1 MGLVTALPL
10 GGCVTSGKFFL
21 FLWKMTRSDEK
32 QARARR
38 LEYQMVPGI
47 VFQETPFDIHYRRG
61 NSGFGLLFGALPH
74 LFQVNHR
81 AGGIWMPTNTC
92 KTVSTVVT
100 GESLVEVTV
109 EKFPQIQAEA
119 SSTEAQSREGVS
131 ARLGAL
137 RQTGSECGRNS
148 LQPRGLRGGRAPP
161 LSSSC

>member
-1 MGLVTALPL
+1 MWPQ
-10 GGCVTSGKFFL
+10 FFL

-32 QARARR
+32 QAGARR

-47 VFQETPFDIHYRRG
+47 VFQETPFDTHYRRG

-81 AGGIWMPTNTC
+81 AGGVWMPTNTC

-100 GESLVEVTV
+100 GEPLVEVTV
-109 EKFPQIQAEA
+109 ERFPQIQAEA

-137 RQTGSECGRNS
+137 RQTGSECGRNR
-148 LQPRGLRGGRAPP
+148 LQPRGLRGSRAPP

>member
-10 GGCVTSGKFFL
+10 GGCVASGKFFL

-32 QARARR
+32 QAGARR

-61 NSGFGLLFGALPH
+61 NSGFGLLFGALSH

-81 AGGIWMPTNTC
+81 AGGVWMPTNTC